1 MIGRTISHYEIIEQ
15 LGEGGMGVVYK
26 AHDTKLDRTVALKF
40 LPPHLTKS
48 EEDKQRFIREAKA
61 AAALNHPHICTVYS
75 VEDHDDSQF
84 ISMEYIDGVTLRQSS
99 GLSAEASAD
108 KQTSAPGKHGTWNLE
123 LGIAIGY
130 CLQIAEALAEA
141 HDKGI
146 VHRDIKPDN
155 IMVDSK
161 NRIKVMDFGLAKLK
175 TAQALTK
182 SRSTAGTLAY
192 MSPEQVQG
200 TEIDHRSDIFSFAVL
215 LYEMITG
222 KLPFPGEHEAALV
235 YSIVNEDHTP
245 LDRFIDDPPQ
255 DLIYLIDRA
264 LEKDPD
270 DRIQTMHDFIGGL
283 RRLKKKTSGTRQAYV
298 PDTVP
303 DTDRSK
309 TESAK
314 PQPAG
319 KEQTKKH
326 TTTVSF
332 TIPSFKNYSI
342 IVAVGILFLLLLGGI
357 IYFVSDPEVI
367 PQARLSV
374 AVADFEN
381 ETAER
386 ELDGLSG
393 MLITSLEQSERLAV
407 FPRSRMFDE
416 LALMGMDDV
425 EVIDEPVARQVA
437 RHAGL
442 DALVEASIRKFG
454 NVYTIDLKIMD
465 PDRAEYIFTAN
476 EEGEGQES
484 VPRMLDRLSERIRTD
499 FRGERIERAP
509 EQRQVE
515 DMITSNLQA
524 YHHYYL
530 GEQHI
535 SKLRFEE
542 AIEELQQAV
551 ELDPEFGLAWFQL
564 YYALNW
570 QFREG
575 AGEAL
580 DNAVTYIDRVPD
592 KYRLLIAAKQAED
605 REGRIEYYKRVLEK
619 FPEEKDVVFQVG
631 DNYFHLGD
639 LHESEPYLLRTLELD
654 PTYLPALQHT
664 VWLYWNLGEFDKME
678 FYSAQYIEHADNH
691 ESYRLY
697 SLAKLFNDKP
707 DEALEIAREASE
719 LHPRDPEMRALP
731 AEVNLYVMEFD
742 EVRRILDDMIADD
755 RNREMRSVGYRWLTS
770 YYLMQGR
777 YRDALDALDAVYEID
792 DEQDDKT
799 LQVLYHTKRAFIF
812 AFEGYDRRAARDELR
827 IVNDLSE
834 YHTFISRFFLGG
846 ALIALGEY
854 NDGADAFP
862 DGVPDLDLL
871 QKAFNQLQNNEMEDA
886 INSFQYL
893 MDRGHRWFSLVPN
906 YMLNVSIIIGDTRR
920 ARYAGNY
927 IEQAR
932 SPEHIAVL
940 GYYDLMYPHSLYR
953 LGVMH
958 HEAGEIQE
966 ATKYF
971 REFLSLWNDADPDLP
986 QPADARRRL
995 NEIVS

>member
-1 MIGRTISHYEIIEQ
+1 MIGQVISHYKIIEK

-26 AHDTKLDRTVALKF
+26 ARDTKLDRTVALKF
-40 LPPHLTKS
+40 LPSHLTKS

-61 AAALNHPHICTVYS
+61 AAALNHPNICTVYS
-75 VEDHDDSQF
+75 VEEHEDSQF
-84 ISMEYIDGVTLRQSS
+84 ISMEYIDGVTLRQKSEV
-99 GLSAEASAD
+99 GD
-108 KQTSAPGKHGTWNLE
+108 QTSLPSKHGTWNLKSE
-123 LGIAIGY
+123 TAVDY
-130 CLQIAEALAEA
+130 ALQIAEALSEA
-141 HDKGI
+141 HDKDI
-146 VHRDIKPDN
+146 IHRDIKPEN

-175 TAQALTK
+175 SAQALTK

-192 MSPEQVQG
+192 MSPEQIQG
-200 TEIDHRSDIFSFAVL
+200 SEVDHRSDIFAFGVL
-215 LYEMITG
+215 LFEMITG
-222 KLPFPGEHEAALV
+222 KLPFAGEHEAALV
-235 YSIVNEDHTP
+235 YSIVNEDYTP

-255 DLIYLIDRA
+255 DLVYLIDRA

-270 DRIQTMHDFIGGL
+270 DRIQTMHDFLGGL

-298 PDTVP
+298 PDTAP
-303 DTDRSK
+303 DSHRSK
-309 TESAK
+309 TESVD
-314 PQPAG
+314 PQTTD

-332 TIPSFKNYSI
+332 TIPSFKNYSTI
-342 IVAVGILFLLLLGGI
+342 AVVGILFLLLVGGI
-357 IYFVSDPEVI
+357 IYFVSGPEVI
-367 PQARLSV
+367 PQERLTV
-374 AVADFEN
+374 TVADFQN
-381 ETAER
+381 ETDER

-465 PDRAEYIFTAN
+465 PERGEYIFTAN
-476 EEGEGQES
+476 EEGDGQES

-509 EQRQVE
+509 ERRQVE
-515 DMITSNLQA
+515 DMITSDLQA

-535 SKLRFEE
+535 SKLRFED
-542 AIEELQQAV
+542 AIEELERAV

-580 DNAVTYIDRVPD
+580 DNAVNYIDRVPE
-592 KYRLLIAAKQAED
+592 KYRLLIAAKQAEN

-639 LHESEPYLLRTLELD
+639 LQESEPYLLRTLEID
-654 PTYLPALQHT
+654 PTYLPALQHI
-664 VWLYWNLGEFDKME
+664 VWLYWNIEEFDKMHTYAE
-678 FYSAQYIEHADNH
+678 QYREHAGNH
-691 ESYRLY
+691 ESYRL
-697 SLAKLFNDKP
+697 LAISKFFKDNP
-707 DEALEIAREASE
+707 DGALEIAYKASD
-719 LHPRDPEMRALP
+719 LHPRDPEMRGMP
-731 AEVNLYVMEFD
+731 AEIHLYRHEFR
-742 EVRRILDDMIADD
+742 EARAVLEDMIADERD
-755 RNREMRSVGYRWLTS
+755 ERMRSVGYRWLTS
-770 YYLMQGR
+770 YYLMQGK
-777 YRDALDALDAVYEID
+777 YRDALNALNNTFSAAHEMGDKTSIALYHAKRAYILSFTGYDLDAARVEVEIVYGLE
-792 DEQDDKT
+792 EYLT
-799 LQVLYHTKRAFIF
+799 FLSRLY
-812 AFEGYDRRAARDELR
+812 
-827 IVNDLSE
+827 
-834 YHTFISRFFLGG
+834 LGSS
-846 ALIALGEY
+846 LIALGDIE
-854 NDGADAFP
+854 DGVKVFP
-862 DGVPDLDLL
+862 DGLPEPDFLMN
-871 QKAFNQLQNNEMEDA
+871 AFIQLQNNNLHDA
-886 INSFQYL
+886 VEILEYL
-893 MDRGHRWFSLVPN
+893 LHRGHRGFTMVANALLDAFVSL
-906 YMLNVSIIIGDTRR
+906 GDLER
-920 ARYAGNY
+920 ARYAGELT
-927 IEQAR
+927 EQ
-932 SPEHIAVL
+932 SYPMGHDVVIVF
-940 GYYDLMYPHSLYR
+940 YDLIYPNSLYQ

-958 HEAGEIQE
+958 HDAGEIQKAME
-966 ATKYF
+966 YF
-971 REFLSLWNDADPDLP
+971 RKFLSLWSDADPDLP
-986 QPADARRRL
+986 QPEDARRRL